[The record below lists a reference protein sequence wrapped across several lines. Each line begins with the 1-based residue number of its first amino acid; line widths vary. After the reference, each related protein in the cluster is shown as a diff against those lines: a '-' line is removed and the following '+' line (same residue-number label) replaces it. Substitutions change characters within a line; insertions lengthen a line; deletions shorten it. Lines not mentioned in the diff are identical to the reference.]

1 MGWYG
6 VHIVQWVGIEFTL
19 FSAVILSSHCS
30 VGWFGVH
37 IVLWGGL
44 EFRLFFIDRVEVW
57 SENKR
62 WSVENSWSGW
72 REGY

>member
-1 MGWYG
+1 MFSWVVWSSHCSVGWYG

-44 EFRLFFIDRVEVW
+44 EFRLFLLTE
-57 SENKR
+57 
-62 WSVENSWSGW
+62 W
-72 REGY
+72 RYGVKTKGGL